1 MPKIKQLILSKY
13 KDFKK
18 EISGHKFIYIFLVLL
33 IGVAIFLR
41 TYRVDQLLWFFY
53 DQGRDAL
60 VVWDFIKTGKLFL
73 IGPTTGLEG
82 IFRGPFYYYLISPA
96 YFIGKGD
103 PATAAAFLGILN
115 AFGLILVFALAVNI
129 SRFAGLIAVFLGA
142 ISFNWV
148 RNDRWLS
155 NPSPIS
161 FFGPLTLLFLY
172 LSSKNSKYFI
182 WVGLLLGLNFQMETS
197 GTVFTLF
204 AVIVWVIYQK
214 IYRDI
219 KSILISVGLFLA
231 TFLPQAVFDIRHDF
245 LITKSFFKF
254 MQTGNGSGSSFGI
267 PTAYQFDQRL
277 NAVYSTFI
285 DKIEF
290 NPSSLGLVLLIFILV
305 VLLISKKLRSVLLV
319 KLLLIWILVP
329 VILVFFYRGNF
340 ERFYGYYFNSLI
352 PAFFLLIGLVFVT
365 ISKNIVGKVITL
377 IFLTLFF
384 LIQWQILPGYLND
397 KLEGS
402 NTIALGNQV
411 KAIDWIYNDAGEK
424 QFNTDVYVPPV
435 VPYAY
440 NYLFKYL
447 SDTRYNRLPEEKLVE
462 NLYTIREYDSDQK
475 RIEAWIRRQD
485 GIGSVEKVATFGG
498 ITVEKRKR
506 IKYEN

>member
-1 MPKIKQLILSKY
+1 MLRKNLKIQIPNS
-13 KDFKK
+13 FKK
-18 EISGHKFIYIFLVLL
+18 EFARNKYTYFLLAVL
-33 IGVAIFLR
+33 IGVAVFLR
-41 TYRVDQLLWFFY
+41 VYRVDQLLWFFY

-60 VVWDFIKTGKLFL
+60 IIWDFIKTGKPFL

-82 IFRGPFYYYLISPA
+82 IFRGPFYYYLITPA
-96 YFIGKGD
+96 YFIGRGD

-115 AFGLILVFALAVNI
+115 SAGLIIVFALAARM

-172 LSSKNSKYFI
+172 LSAKNSKYFI

-197 GTVFTLF
+197 GTIFTIF
-204 AVIVWVIYQK
+204 AVAIWVIYQK
-214 IYRDI
+214 IYWDV
-219 KSILISVGLFLA
+219 KSLLISIGLFLA
-231 TFLPQAVFDIRHDF
+231 TFIPQASFDIRHDF
-245 LITKSFFKF
+245 LITKNFFKF
-254 MQTGNGSGSSFGI
+254 LQTGNGSGSSFGI

-277 NAVYSTFI
+277 TAVYSTFI

-290 NPSSLGLVLLIFILV
+290 NPSSLGIILLSFILV
-305 VLLISKKLRSVLLV
+305 VLLVSKKLRESLLV

-329 VILVFFYRGNF
+329 VVLIFFYRGNF

-352 PAFFLLIGLVFVT
+352 PAFFLLIGLVLAT
-365 ISKNIVGKVITL
+365 ISKNVIGKVVTIV
-377 IFLTLFF
+377 FLGLFF
-384 LIQWQILPGYLND
+384 MNQWQILPGYLND
-397 KLEGS
+397 KLDGS
-402 NTIALGNQV
+402 NTIALGNQI
-411 KAIDWIYNDAGEK
+411 KAIDWVYKDAGSK

-447 SDTRYNRLPEEKLVE
+447 SDTRYHRLPDEKLVE
-462 NLYTIREYDSDQK
+462 NLYTIREYESDQE
-475 RIEAWIRRQD
+475 RIDAWLRRQD
-485 GIGSVEKVATFGG
+485 GIGSVEKIATFGG

-506 IKYEN
+506 IKYDY